1 MTFKAFQRFK
11 AFSTRQSNL
20 ERTIGASGMLHM
32 VSKVLCAFRIE
43 IP

>member
-20 ERTIGASGMLHM
+20 GRTLRLDVNSQTNNEKSGD
-32 VSKVLCAFRIE
+32 CYE
-43 IP
+43 NT